1 MSTNDPVVAL
11 VEVATTIGTN
21 SIQIPCDDNAFG
33 RDIDVR
39 TILRTYVWFVGDCIG
54 QSWVEH
60 NSCAIID
67 DVSSIIKTFI
77 LFIICY

>member
-39 TILRTYVWFVGDCIG
+39 TILRTYV
-54 QSWVEH
+54 
-60 NSCAIID
+60 
-67 DVSSIIKTFI
+67 
-77 LFIICY
+77 